1 MCLYLTSL
9 RQKNSDKLYE
19 GACVVGNVI
28 IDPTATIGTGC
39 RIGPN
44 VTIGPDV
51 VIEDGNY
58 QSLVTGEVAIP
69 QEIYIYIHQQK
80 NHQNQLAIDGDVA

>member
-9 RQKNSDKLYE
+9 KQRSPEKLYD
-19 GACVVGNVI
+19 GPGVVGNVLV
-28 IDPTATIGTGC
+28 DPSAKIGSGC

-51 VIEDGNY
+51 VIEDGN
-58 QSLVTGEVAIP
+58 
-69 QEIYIYIHQQK
+69 
-80 NHQNQLAIDGDVA
+80 DF

>member
-9 RQKNSDKLYE
+9 RQKNSNKLYD
-19 GACVVGNVI
+19 GAGVVGNVL
-28 IDPTATIGTGC
+28 IDPTATIGKGC

-51 VIEDGNY
+51 VVEDGKY
-58 QSLVTGEVAIP
+58 TPRADFQVV
-69 QEIYIYIHQQK
+69 
-80 NHQNQLAIDGDVA
+80 